1 MTSYRSHQPTFNKGD
16 ATMSENTLAN
26 EDTGSSEN
34 TNQAQSVKTY
44 TQDEVNDMMA
54 RTKGAVQKK
63 YEKTLADLGDI
74 DELRQL
80 RATHEQQQL
89 ELQKKRGQFDEIIRE
104 LAEKKDAEI
113 RKRDDIIKSYI
124 VDMPLVNTAAQL
136 GAVNPKQVQALL
148 KSNLRLGETGEVEVL
163 DEKGTVRYSD
173 KGQPFKVEDL
183 VKEFLDSNP
192 HFKSAGPSTTQSKS
206 NVTQSREKFDI
217 TKLNMSNPADR
228 KLYAEYRKTSGIA

>member
-1 MTSYRSHQPTFNKGD
+1 
-16 ATMSENTLAN
+16 MSDNTLAN
-26 EDTGSSEN
+26 EDTGSSE

-44 TQDEVNDMMA
+44 TQEEVDNMMA

-89 ELQKKRGQFDEIIRE
+89 ELQKKRGDFDKIIAD
-104 LAEKKDAEI
+104 LAAKKDEEI
-113 RKRDDIIKSYI
+113 RKRDDIIKSYT

-192 HFKSAGPSTTQSKS
+192 HFKSAGPATTQGKS
-206 NVTQSREKFDI
+206 NVNQSREKFDVS
-217 TKLNMSNPADR
+217 KLNMSNPADR
-228 KLYAEYRKTSGIA
+228 KLYAEYRKSAGIA